1 MKQVVRLT
9 ESDLYG
15 MIQEA
20 VKTIQYDLFG
30 EPEEKLL
37 GKRKDKLTDA
47 QKAAAKE
54 EREAKKKAEKQ
65 KELERKLA
73 EKGIIQG
80 QLFSDD
86 DFKKESVSS
95 YLHNVICENLDNM
108 LVEAIPS
115 KKLAGV
121 VKAHGGVN
129 REYDQDGLGEV
140 TDDQILLM
148 QEFPNLNAAI
158 AAERRYKKP
167 NGNRRTEADM
177 RNFFQIYKLADGTA
191 VLVGLDRNKVSTNS
205 TFGGE
210 RLSTKADR
218 VNAYGWNHKNRDTKY
233 LDDRDTYY
241 YGVQTNMGNP
251 QSMNSNPAKQ
261 VGTNYPNSAAGYFG
275 IRTNQNYA
283 GKLEDLANEKER
295 YEKQPYEDAKWSA
308 RFSKNPKSDA
318 RAAEKNKEKLYQ
330 QGRENYAQYR
340 RDAAQGFR
348 DSLRNRWPKQYQR
361 MQNNK
366 NR

>member
-1 MKQVVRLT
+1 MKQIVRLT
-9 ESDLYG
+9 ESDIYG

-20 VKTIQYDLFG
+20 VKTVQYNLFG
-30 EPEEKLL
+30 GPEINFIK
-37 GKRKDKLTDA
+37 KQRKNKLTDA

-65 KELERKLA
+65 KELERKWA

-86 DFKKESVSS
+86 DFKDESVSS
-95 YLHNVICENLDNM
+95 YLHNIICENLDKM
-108 LVEAIPS
+108 LIEAIPS

-129 REYDQDGLGEV
+129 RVYDQDGLGEV

-148 QEFPNLNAAI
+148 QEFPNLNAAV

-177 RNFFQIYKLADGTA
+177 RNFFQIYNLADGTA

-210 RLSTKADR
+210 KLSTKADR
-218 VNAYGWNHKNRDTKY
+218 VFSHDGNDKY
-233 LDDRDTYY
+233 FDDSDTYY

-251 QSMNSNPAKQ
+251 QSMNSSPAKQ
-261 VGTNYPNSAAGYFG
+261 VRTDYPDSAAGYFG
-275 IRTNQNYA
+275 IHTNHNYA
-283 GKLEDLANEKER
+283 GELERLEKEKR
-295 YEKQPYEDAKWSA
+295 AYEKQPYEHAKWLA

-340 RDAAQGFR
+340 RDAAQDFR

-361 MQNNK
+361 MQNIK